1 MKPKW
6 QRARIIKSP
15 MPELLGALVWL
26 RNERPFRTVAI
37 SIRDGKPLK
46 PELRCDTNILVAH
59 RGAVAISYVRLER
72 IAEFAD
78 DVPRVSWE
86 NFLDQCQ
93 KSKQPQS

>member
-37 SIRDGKPLK
+37 SIRDGTLLK
-46 PELRCDTNILVAH
+46 AELRCETNIVHKA
-59 RGAVAISYVRLER
+59 AVAISYVRLER